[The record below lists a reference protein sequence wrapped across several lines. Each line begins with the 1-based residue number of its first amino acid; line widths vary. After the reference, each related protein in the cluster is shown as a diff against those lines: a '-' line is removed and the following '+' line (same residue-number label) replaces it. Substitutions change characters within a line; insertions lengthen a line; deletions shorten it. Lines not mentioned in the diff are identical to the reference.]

1 MVKLISGVMT
11 GKRGSAP
18 SPSTAGELD
27 ASGAGG
33 FLNPVSF
40 AGLEE
45 LPADFCGLLGWHV
58 RYAPALHGR
67 RRESGRLREWAR
79 NGKELDVMVLAGAGG
94 SGRKRLAA
102 ELALELHGK
111 DGWLSGFL
119 SPEAKLPPRK
129 RPRSLKQSLL
139 IIVDRAEEMPDRVA
153 ALLDRLEGWSMRAS
167 ARIRVLLLARE
178 AGVERLDGILRSI
191 GGKSTSGAMVLHAL
205 AAGDA
210 GGIARD
216 VIAGLGGRGAFGRVP
231 ENALREGLGRWLS
244 EDPELHGLPLSVI
257 AATVHALLDA
267 ENAFSL
273 PLREVLMDLAG
284 REMAIVRDVSLAG
297 GLGAHGLARL
307 LGLSTLKGGLDA
319 LDIGRLSAER
329 GLCDGD
335 RPLTSERLSG
345 TPWWNGKRLGELLP
359 ERAGAAFIVRSLL
372 NEETEE
378 RLPGWIAAALKGAES
393 GFAARLPRLAHDIYA
408 VNSAA
413 GRRFVEILAKTVR
426 GRPDLAEACSAF
438 VLGGEV
444 GPMTAAFAV
453 AVAEELLGSG
463 RRDLDRQAL
472 LVGLSDAL
480 ALLGR
485 HGAALEAAE
494 EAVASGN
501 GKPAGPSARVRAL
514 QTLSARLAGLG
525 RHGAALDAAEEAVK
539 AARSLSMRDA
549 AAGAPLLVQALEGL
563 SARLAGLGRHGAAL
577 DAAEEAVK
585 TARSLSMRD
594 AAAGAPLLV
603 QALEGLSARLVTLGR
618 HGAALDAAE
627 EAVKVARGMPAPQA
641 IARMHLL
648 ARAWSNLS
656 DRLKELG
663 RLGPAVEAA
672 EAAAEAFRLLAMRDR
687 LTYLPELARS
697 LSSLSSL
704 RSALG
709 RHKGALEAME
719 EAVARQR
726 ELVGRNR
733 ALHLPRLADTLVARS
748 ALLLKLGR
756 HGRAMEAAVEAVEY
770 RRRMA
775 DQNPAVHKAGLADAL
790 VALAGAQAAGG
801 HKKEAA
807 ATVTEALG
815 VLSEPF
821 LKRPDTYVKSMA
833 RVLESYLEH
842 HEAAGLEPDMK
853 LVEPV
858 LEKIDELQKK

>member
-11 GKRGSAP
+11 GKRGHAP

-27 ASGAGG
+27 AVGAGG
-33 FLNPVSF
+33 FLKPVSF

-45 LPADFCGLLGWHV
+45 LPADFFGLLDWQV
-58 RYAPALHGR
+58 RYAPALQGR
-67 RRESGRLREWAR
+67 QRELGRLREWAR
-79 NGKELDVMVLAGAGG
+79 QGKGLDVMVLAGAGG

-119 SPEAKLPPRK
+119 SPDAKLPPRK

-139 IIVDRAEEMPDRVA
+139 IIIDRAEEMPDRVA

-178 AGVERLDGILRSI
+178 AGVESLDGILHSLV
-191 GGKSTSGAMVLHAL
+191 GKNVSGALVLHAL
-205 AAGDA
+205 AAEEA
-210 GGIARD
+210 GGVARD
-216 VIAGLGGRGAFGRVP
+216 VIAGLSGRGKFGRLP
-231 ENALREGLGRWLS
+231 EDALGEGLEKWLS

-257 AATVHALLDA
+257 AAAVHALLDT
-267 ENAFSL
+267 ENAFAL
-273 PLREVLMDLAG
+273 PLREVLTDLAD

-319 LDIGRLSAER
+319 ADIGRLSAVR

-335 RPLTSERLSG
+335 RPLSSERLSDA
-345 TPWWNGKRLGELLP
+345 PWWNGKCLDELLP
-359 ERAGAAFIVRSLL
+359 ERVGAAFIVRSLL
-372 NEETEE
+372 DDGGEE
-378 RLPGWIAAALKGAES
+378 RLSDWIATVMKGSES
-393 GFAARLPRLAHDIYA
+393 AFAARLPRLAHDIYA

-413 GRRFVEILAKTVR
+413 GRRFVEILSEVVR
-426 GRPDLAEACSAF
+426 GRPELAEACSAF
-438 VLGGEV
+438 VLGGEI

-463 RRDLDRQAL
+463 PGDMNRSAV

-494 EAVASGN
+494 EAVASGK
-501 GKPAGPSARVRAL
+501 GKSVSPSARVRAL
-514 QTLSARLAGLG
+514 RTLSARLSELG
-525 RHGAALDAAEEAVK
+525 RHGAALEAAEEAVR
-539 AARSLSMRDA
+539 AARSFSTRDA
-549 AAGAPLLVQALEGL
+549 VAGTPLLVHALSDL
-563 SARLAGLGRHGAAL
+563 SARLSELGRHGAAL
-577 DAAEEAVK
+577 KAAEEAVQA
-585 TARSLSMRD
+585 ARSLSTRD
-594 AAAGAPLLV
+594 ATTGMPLLV
-603 QALEGLSARLVTLGR
+603 HALEGLSTRLVTLGR
-618 HGAALDAAE
+618 HGAALEVAE
-627 EAVKVARGMPAPQA
+627 EAVKAARAMSALQA

-648 ARAWSNLS
+648 ARALGNLS

-672 EAAAEAFRLLAMRDR
+672 EGAAKAFRLLTMRDR
-687 LTYLPELARS
+687 LTYLPELAYS
-697 LSSLSSL
+697 LSVLSSL

-733 ALHLPRLADTLVARS
+733 ALHLPRLADMLVARS

-790 VALAGAQAAGG
+790 VALASAQATAGLE
-801 HKKEAA
+801 KEAA

-858 LEKIDELQKK
+858 LEKIDELQKR